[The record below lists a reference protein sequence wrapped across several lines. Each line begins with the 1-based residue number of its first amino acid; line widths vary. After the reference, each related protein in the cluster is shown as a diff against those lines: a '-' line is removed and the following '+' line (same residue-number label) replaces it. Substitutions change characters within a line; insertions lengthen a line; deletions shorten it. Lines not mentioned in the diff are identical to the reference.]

1 MMMCSVKHP
10 CLKRPEGL
18 KDTRLSGKCLSR
30 LTKLGDWPVG
40 VSPSSG
46 NPLGVFLIRGL
57 LKILKRFLNRSNHPA
72 INTMNGRIIRFIF
85 TMNGPSHHEHLSSTV
100 Y

>member
-1 MMMCSVKHP
+1 MPGGRGIPQQGRPTLQRYPGCGLDMMVCSVKHP

-40 VSPSSG
+40 V
-46 NPLGVFLIRGL
+46 FLIRGL
-57 LKILKRFLNRSNHPA
+57 MQILKRFLH
-72 INTMNGRIIRFIF
+72 
-85 TMNGPSHHEHLSSTV
+85 
-100 Y
+100 